1 MNDEKHYYAFIS
13 YKREDKKEAKR
24 LQHTLEY
31 YKLPNKLRQENPDL
45 PEYVRPIFRDMTELI
60 EILSD
65 KSLS

>member
-31 YKLPNKLRQENPDL
+31 YKLQENPDL

-60 EILSD
+60 EILSY